1 MQTGAPAICLPAKQ
15 GSRTKCTHVSAD
27 GSTAVLLLFDS
38 SFAIYDARSGK
49 LKCQLMQRGDRDA
62 QRVHSGGVN
71 AVYLT
76 ADGSR
81 AVSVSKD
88 ATARVWDTS
97 TGQCTLVL
105 QVRVLSAFI
114 CAACI
119 QLGSCC
125 HAVQLQLPA
134 HPTDALL
141 HCVPISRHSPAHTL
155 CHHCILSMSAAA
167 GPPPYCCTSSAGP

>member
-1 MQTGAPAICLPAKQ
+1 VPSICLPAKQ

-38 SFAIYDARSGK
+38 SIAIYDARSGQ

-76 ADGSR
+76 GDGSR

-88 ATARVWDTS
+88 ATARVWDTT

-105 QVRVLSAFI
+105 QVCALSASDCCCFVGLRCAKLPMI
-114 CAACI
+114 CSCSC
-119 QLGSCC
+119 QLVK
-125 HAVQLQLPA
+125 H
-134 HPTDALL
+134 
-141 HCVPISRHSPAHTL
+141 
-155 CHHCILSMSAAA
+155 
-167 GPPPYCCTSSAGP
+167 

>member
-1 MQTGAPAICLPAKQ
+1 MECCVKICVHLLLSHTQSTDGSMLCHCCLQTGAPSICLPAKQ

-38 SFAIYDARSGK
+38 SIAIYDARSGL
-49 LKCQLMQRGDRDA
+49 LKCQLMQRGDRDS

-88 ATARVWDTS
+88 ATARVWDTTS
-97 TGQCTLVL
+97 GQCTLVL
-105 QVRVLSAFI
+105 QVCI
-114 CAACI
+114 CCWCAAHCASS
-119 QLGSCC
+119 GSDWW
-125 HAVQLQLPA
+125 HL
-134 HPTDALL
+134 
-141 HCVPISRHSPAHTL
+141 
-155 CHHCILSMSAAA
+155 
-167 GPPPYCCTSSAGP
+167 

>member
-1 MQTGAPAICLPAKQ
+1 VIAVASVGCHAYLWCLLLPTLLLLHDQTGAPSICLPAKQ

-38 SFAIYDARSGK
+38 SIAIYDARSGR

-76 ADGSR
+76 GDGSR

-88 ATARVWDTS
+88 ATARVWDTTS
-97 TGQCTLVL
+97 GQCTLVL
-105 QVRVLSAFI
+105 QVCI
-114 CAACI
+114 CY
-119 QLGSCC
+119 
-125 HAVQLQLPA
+125 
-134 HPTDALL
+134 ALL
-141 HCVPISRHSPAHTL
+141 L
-155 CHHCILSMSAAA
+155 LLWLLF
-167 GPPPYCCTSSAGP
+167 